1 MDVVKDEVKEMDVSG
16 INIAVP
22 EIEDIDKVS

>member
-1 MDVVKDEVKEMDVSG
+1 MYVLKNEAQVIYVFG